1 MAECTAIAQ
10 VVSTIAH
17 RLHTLV
23 FAMSDVNLLPIWTFA
38 LILGTV
44 IVLGIAFVLLIAVLA
59 WVRARE
65 PTIVP
70 LPERGDS
77 ESDR

>member
-17 RLHTLV
+17 RLHKPVLEM
-23 FAMSDVNLLPIWTFA
+23 ADVNMLPAWTFA
-38 LILGTV
+38 LILGSV

-70 LPERGDS
+70 LSERGDS